1 MQRDAEMVAEAHD
14 EFKESWY
21 SECMAKRLIYIS
33 LIALTLSGCYG
44 GAVRLPFA
52 FGSQVQRSAMTS
64 EERAIATDEVYDVMP
79 PELRIDVLTIEDAV
93 VAADGFQLRY
103 VSSRSRVAV
112 AETLH
117 ALTGWSVEE
126 VAQQD
131 HTTFLL
137 RSSSWDVVVTLAG
150 SAQRPTVL
158 VTGTRV
164 SPL

>member
-1 MQRDAEMVAEAHD
+1 MVTEVRD

-21 SECMAKRLIYIS
+21 SEHMAKRLIYIS

-52 FGSQVQRSAMTS
+52 FGPQVQRSAMTS
-64 EERAIATDEVYDVMP
+64 EERAAATDEVYDVMP
-79 PELRIDVLTIEDAV
+79 MELRIDVLTIEDAV
-93 VAADGFQLRY
+93 VAAEGFQLRY
-103 VSSRSRVAV
+103 VSGRSRVAV

-117 ALTGWSVEE
+117 GLPGWSVEE
-126 VAQQD
+126 IVQQD
-131 HTTFLL
+131 HTTLLL
-137 RSSSWDVVVTLAG
+137 RSSSWDVVVTLVDP
-150 SAQRPTVL
+150 AQRPIVL